1 MSSIND
7 YIKWRGDLKL
17 SSEHKFNELD
27 SLILARFSYLIFH
40 KIEMNK
46 VETIESISKKM
57 AHFKNNE
64 FLFNGDKEMITLLG
78 KSRRFK
84 DLKVTDYVRNNSKKE
99 EQQFSALV
107 IHISKKSL
115 YISFVGTDENIYG
128 WKEDFN
134 MAFMDEVPCQKL
146 GTSYL
151 NQIAQKYWYKK
162 IRIGGHSKEG
172 NIALYSA
179 LTANKSIQKINNL
192 EKISRDKDAEIK
204 ELKSQI
210 LSLKS
215 DMNNSKKLANYE
227 LLNSKITD
235 LEIKNRELNSKIFT
249 IIQSAK
255 DKIESNQKSYIQE
268 LENQKK
274 YYEEMIKNI
283 KTQEINRD
291 SNG

>member
-115 YISFVGTDENIYG
+115 YISFVGTDENLYG

-151 NQIAQKYWYKK
+151 TQIAQKYWYKK
-162 IRIGGHSKEG
+162 IRIGGHSKGG
-172 NIALYSA
+172 NIALY
-179 LTANKSIQKINNL
+179 
-192 EKISRDKDAEIK
+192 
-204 ELKSQI
+204 
-210 LSLKS
+210 
-215 DMNNSKKLANYE
+215 
-227 LLNSKITD
+227 
-235 LEIKNRELNSKIFT
+235 
-249 IIQSAK
+249 
-255 DKIESNQKSYIQE
+255 
-268 LENQKK
+268 
-274 YYEEMIKNI
+274 
-283 KTQEINRD
+283 
-291 SNG
+291 